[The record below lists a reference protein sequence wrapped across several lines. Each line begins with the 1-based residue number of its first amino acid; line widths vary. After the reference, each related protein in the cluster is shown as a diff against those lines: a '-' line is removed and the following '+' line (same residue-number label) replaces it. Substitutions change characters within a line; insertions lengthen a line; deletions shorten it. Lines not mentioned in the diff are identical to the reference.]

1 MIVKEFFM
9 TRTDGVNLFRTY
21 SDNGFYIQKE
31 NTEEIYTEAIDVENA
46 SFTYIET
53 NEYINPEEH
62 EEEVPSEPNI
72 PEEDS
77 WDEQAQIAYIKGV
90 NEA

>member
-31 NTEEIYTEAIDVENA
+31 NTEEIYAEAIDVENA

-62 EEEVPSEPNI
+62 EEDPVT
-72 PEEDS
+72 PEEDDDNWEEEAS
-77 WDEQAQIAYIKGV
+77 AAYLKGV